1 MASNLTEYLVL
12 FYVYSLLGWCM
23 EMVYCGIRE
32 HRLVNRGFLLGPC
45 CPIYGVGMVTIT
57 VLFQHARFGFAAVF
71 VMIIVFCTAL
81 EYAASVVMEHFF
93 HTRGWDYNDMKFNIH
108 GRVCMETMLPFGL
121 LGMLCAVSCQSVFPT
136 ALSHC
141 AVQHFPQDRHRTGA
155 DDTDRSA
162 GLCFR
167 AARALS
173 SGGGGRSHRRD
184 LTAGS

>member
-32 HRLVNRGFLLGPC
+32 HRLVNRGFLLGS
-45 CPIYGVGMVTIT
+45 
-57 VLFQHARFGFAAVF
+57 GFAAVF

-93 HTRGWDYNDMKFNIH
+93 HTRWWDYNDMKFNIH

-121 LGMLCAVSCQSVFPT
+121 LGCYALYRVNPFFLQLYHTVPYSISRKIVIGLVLMTLIDLLVSVSVLHGLSLPEGEADHT
-136 ALSHC
+136 AEIS
-141 AVQHFPQDRHRTGA
+141 
-155 DDTDRSA
+155 
-162 GLCFR
+162 
-167 AARALS
+167 
-173 SGGGGRSHRRD
+173 RRVSEKIMKRF
-184 LTAGS
+184 G

>member
-1 MASNLTEYLVL
+1 MN
-12 FYVYSLLGWCM
+12 
-23 EMVYCGIRE
+23 
-32 HRLVNRGFLLGPC
+32 FLDSRPGLHGDD
-45 CPIYGVGMVTIT
+45 
-57 VLFQHARFGFAAVF
+57 AALWS
-71 VMIIVFCTAL
+71 A
-81 EYAASVVMEHFF
+81 
-93 HTRGWDYNDMKFNIH
+93 
-108 GRVCMETMLPFGL
+108 
-121 LGMLCAVSCQSVFPT
+121 GMLCAVSCQSVFPT

-167 AARALS
+167 AARTLS